1 MRAKYDKNAF
11 NSISPDLLCHRADPS
26 TLVRGRPHT
35 ASLIDDLTITIITV
49 DLINHHLGD
58 YDLTNPASSSIP
70 LGHPYNIS
78 FHPPQSVTLYFVL
91 MFGK

>member
-35 ASLIDDLTITIITV
+35 ASLIDDLTSMLFILMLWKLNGANSSTI
-49 DLINHHLGD
+49 
-58 YDLTNPASSSIP
+58 ASIIQALLP
-70 LGHPYNIS
+70 ETI
-78 FHPPQSVTLYFVL
+78 
-91 MFGK
+91 